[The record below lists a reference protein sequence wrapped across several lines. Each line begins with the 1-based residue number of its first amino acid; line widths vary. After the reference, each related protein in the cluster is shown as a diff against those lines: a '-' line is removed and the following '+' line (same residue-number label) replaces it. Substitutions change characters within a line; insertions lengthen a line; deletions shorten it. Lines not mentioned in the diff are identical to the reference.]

1 MSRKI
6 YYKEKYM
13 LKNIATYPVNPV
25 DYVPSDKDKYELSLI
40 TTTKDGEN
48 VVEVVECDIFT
59 LQNIIKTT
67 SAIVISVKRIV
78 KNEKL
83 QNRNSKPVFR
93 FV

>member
-1 MSRKI
+1 
-6 YYKEKYM
+6 M
-13 LKNIATYPVNPV
+13 LKNIATYPVNSV

-67 SAIVISVKRIV
+67 NAIVISVKRIV
-78 KNEKL
+78 QHEKL
-83 QNRNSKPVFR
+83 QNRNGKPVFR

>member
-1 MSRKI
+1 
-6 YYKEKYM
+6 M
-13 LKNIATYPVNPV
+13 LKDIATYPVNPV
-25 DYVPSDKDKYELSLI
+25 DYVPNDKDKYELSLI

-48 VVEVVECDIFT
+48 VVKVVECDIFT

-67 SAIVISVKRIV
+67 NAIVISVKRIV
-78 KNEKL
+78 QNEKL

>member
-1 MSRKI
+1 
-6 YYKEKYM
+6 M
-13 LKNIATYPVNPV
+13 LKDIATYPVNPV
-25 DYVPSDKDKYELSLI
+25 DYVPNDKDKYELSLI
-40 TTTKDGEN
+40 TTNKDGEN
-48 VVEVVECDIFT
+48 VVKVVECDIFT

-78 KNEKL
+78 QNEKL

>member
-1 MSRKI
+1 
-6 YYKEKYM
+6 M

-25 DYVPSDKDKYELSLI
+25 DYVLSDKDKYELSLI

-78 KNEKL
+78 QNEKL

>member
-1 MSRKI
+1 
-6 YYKEKYM
+6 M

-25 DYVPSDKDKYELSLI
+25 DYVPNDKDKYELSLI
-40 TTTKDGEN
+40 TTNKDGEN
-48 VVEVVECDIFT
+48 VVKVVECDIFT

-67 SAIVISVKRIV
+67 NAIVISVKRIV
-78 KNEKL
+78 QNEKL

>member
-25 DYVPSDKDKYELSLI
+25 GYVLSDKDKYELSLI

-48 VVEVVECDIFT
+48 VVKVVECDIFT

-67 SAIVISVKRIV
+67 NAIVISVKRIV
-78 KNEKL
+78 QNEKL
-83 QNRNSKPVFR
+83 QNRNSKPVLR

>member
-1 MSRKI
+1 
-6 YYKEKYM
+6 M
-13 LKNIATYPVNPV
+13 LKDIATYPVNPV
-25 DYVPSDKDKYELSLI
+25 DYVPNDKDKYELSLI
-40 TTTKDGEN
+40 TTNKDGEN
-48 VVEVVECDIFT
+48 VVKVVECDIFT

-67 SAIVISVKRIV
+67 NAIVISVKRIV

>member
-1 MSRKI
+1 
-6 YYKEKYM
+6 M
-13 LKNIATYPVNPV
+13 LKDIATYPVNPV
-25 DYVPSDKDKYELSLI
+25 DYVPNDKDKYELSLI
-40 TTTKDGEN
+40 TTNKDGEN

-67 SAIVISVKRIV
+67 NAIVISVKRIV
-78 KNEKL
+78 QNEKL

>member
-1 MSRKI
+1 
-6 YYKEKYM
+6 M

-25 DYVPSDKDKYELSLI
+25 DYVLSDKDKYELSLI

-78 KNEKL
+78 QNEKL
-83 QNRNSKPVFR
+83 QNRNSKPIFR

>member
-1 MSRKI
+1 
-6 YYKEKYM
+6 M

-25 DYVPSDKDKYELSLI
+25 DYVPSDNDKYELSLI

-67 SAIVISVKRIV
+67 NAIVISVKRIV
-78 KNEKL
+78 QNEKL

>member
-1 MSRKI
+1 
-6 YYKEKYM
+6 M
-13 LKNIATYPVNPV
+13 LKDIATYPVNPV
-25 DYVPSDKDKYELSLI
+25 DYVPNDKDKYELSLI
-40 TTTKDGEN
+40 TTNKDGEN
-48 VVEVVECDIFT
+48 VVKVVECDIFT

-78 KNEKL
+78 QHEKL